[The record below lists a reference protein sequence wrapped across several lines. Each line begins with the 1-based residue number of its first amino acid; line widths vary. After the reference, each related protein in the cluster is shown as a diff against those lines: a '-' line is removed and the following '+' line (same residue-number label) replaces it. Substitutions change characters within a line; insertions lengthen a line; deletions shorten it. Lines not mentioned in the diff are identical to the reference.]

1 LCLRHRN
8 GYGSLRAK
16 ARALNDFPQAYS
28 STDGALA
35 PPQIGIGKPVAKLL
49 G

>member
-1 LCLRHRN
+1 LCFRHRN

-16 ARALNDFPQAYS
+16 ARALNDFPQGYS

-35 PPQIGIGKPVAKLL
+35 VLKSASRQWPTT
-49 G
+49 